1 MTRLLIFVA
10 STALLSACG
19 NGGSPL
25 DSVPEAFADG
35 SNPPVQVV
43 SSESTEQLFDDTE
56 LTSTLPE
63 IVMTHTLADSGIRI
77 GFTTVDQVNTLDPI
91 YIERQ
96 WQHMQSCTG
105 QVAVAPLIVITEQA
119 VTPLTNDDDVI
130 FNIDGVP
137 AASSS
142 PGSYPSFRFVK
153 QILMDHLG
161 MSGSI
166 CDPYWVATC
175 GCPPT
180 SPSATIRLPV
190 QGQRAEIPLF

>member
-1 MTRLLIFVA
+1 MTRLLILA
-10 STALLSACG
+10 TSTVLLSACG

-43 SSESTEQLFDDTE
+43 SSASTDPLFDDTE
-56 LTSTLPE
+56 LISGLPE
-63 IVMTHTLADSGIRI
+63 IIMTTTLADSGIRV
-77 GFTTVDQVNTLDPI
+77 GFTSLDQVADLDPS

-105 QVAVAPLIVITEQA
+105 QVAVAPHVVITGQA

-142 PGSYPSFRFVK
+142 AGQLPIIQVREADFDGSLGNVGFNLRSILGRYLWLSANLAERDYPF
-153 QILMDHLG
+153 
-161 MSGSI
+161 
-166 CDPYWVATC
+166 TC
-175 GCPPT
+175 ARTEG
-180 SPSATIRLPV
+180 
-190 QGQRAEIPLF
+190 

>member
-142 PGSYPSFRFVK
+142 PGQLPIVQVREADFDGSLGNVGFNLRSVLGRYLWLSANLAERDYPF
-153 QILMDHLG
+153 
-161 MSGSI
+161 
-166 CDPYWVATC
+166 TC
-175 GCPPT
+175 ARTEG
-180 SPSATIRLPV
+180 
-190 QGQRAEIPLF
+190 